1 MRFRYST
8 TDPTQHESDS
18 LPWLPV
24 VLRVGARAVEAV
36 GLVDSGATV
45 NVLPFEL
52 GVELGAVWDDRKA
65 ILHVSGS
72 LGRQPAMP
80 LFVIAEIDGLPPARL
95 AFAWLK
101 QKGAPVIFGQ
111 TNFFMEFDA
120 CFYRSRLE
128 FDIRPK
134 SPA

>member
-36 GLVDSGATV
+36 GLVD
-45 NVLPFEL
+45 N
-52 GVELGAVWDDRKA
+52 
-65 ILHVSGS
+65 
-72 LGRQPAMP
+72 
-80 LFVIAEIDGLPPARL
+80 
-95 AFAWLK
+95 
-101 QKGAPVIFGQ
+101 
-111 TNFFMEFDA
+111 
-120 CFYRSRLE
+120 RSRLE

-134 SPA
+134 SPT

>member
-8 TDPTQHESDS
+8 TDPMQHESDS
-18 LPWLPV
+18 LRWLPV

-52 GVELGAVWDDRKA
+52 GVELGAEWDDRKA
-65 ILHVSGS
+65 ILQVSGS

-101 QKGAPVIFGQ
+101 QNGVPLIFGQ

-134 SPA
+134 SPT